1 VQIGMRIL
9 TNAGAV
15 ALTCLVLAWVLDLF
29 RIVGIVIYTEQFL
42 AWALALAMP
51 LTFIHVPAQR
61 GQTRGGR
68 SGSVPWYDILAA
80 IISFAAMTYVAIRF
94 PILSDLVFV
103 RPWDGLIVAVVI
115 IVLMLE
121 GLRRTTGMGLLL
133 TTVFFLALALVGGLL
148 PGEFAAKSI
157 PLGRLT
163 YYSMWD
169 PTAMLGVTLKIVS
182 TVVVI
187 PVLFGHVLLKSGGVS
202 SSRISRWR

>member
-1 VQIGMRIL
+1 MRVG

-15 ALTCLVLAWVLDLF
+15 VLTCFVLAWVLDVF
-29 RIVGIVIYTEQFL
+29 RFVGIVIYTEQFL
-42 AWALALAMP
+42 AWALALGMP

-61 GQTRGGR
+61 GQARGGGR
-68 SGSVPWYDILAA
+68 SDSVPWYDMLAA

-94 PILSDLVFV
+94 PILSELVFV
-103 RPWDGLIVAVVI
+103 RPWDGLIVAAVI

-133 TTVFFLALALVGGLL
+133 TTVFFLVLALVGGLL

-163 YYSMWD
+163 
-169 PTAMLGVTLKIVS
+169 
-182 TVVVI
+182 
-187 PVLFGHVLLKSGGVS
+187 
-202 SSRISRWR
+202 